1 MTIINKNLKTLI
13 TDNINDIAS
22 GVRKD
27 SNARLTLVTQLLEV
41 EKSKKFD
48 FLVDINSNQPNKE
61 SYVSDFKN
69 LNQLNKVENYHLK
82 YLRDTFMTN
91 FLGVKWK
98 SNDKDNKPKLD
109 ALRDAMA
116 NFVCISINA
125 VSLNKDILI
134 QKNNSYF
141 TGANKSK
148 VYVNGSFVN
157 KWCEPLNKDNVSEIA
172 LNFSELT
179 RVARAWYKSIGGEST
194 GKKTPFDSAI
204 ERAARLLNDDLDGVN
219 PFELSSAKSKSVISF
234 LVTDCNKWLQ
244 AYKNNQEQLKQM
256 RKAS

>member
-1 MTIINKNLKTLI
+1 MTNNKNLKTLI

-82 YLRDTFMTN
+82 YLRDTFMSN

-98 SNDKDNKPKLD
+98 SSDSDNKPKLD

-116 NFVCISINA
+116 IFVC
-125 VSLNKDILI
+125 VSVNSKSMNKDVLI
-134 QKNNSYF
+134 NKNNSYF

-157 KWCEPLNKDNVSEIA
+157 KWCEPLNKDNVSDIA

-204 ERAARLLNDDLDGVN
+204 ERASRLLNDDLDGVN

-244 AYKNNQEQLKQM
+244 AFKNNQEQLKQM
-256 RKAS
+256 RKAG

>member
-1 MTIINKNLKTLI
+1 MTTINKNLKTLI

-134 QKNNSYF
+134 QKNNY
-141 TGANKSK
+141 
-148 VYVNGSFVN
+148 
-157 KWCEPLNKDNVSEIA
+157 
-172 LNFSELT
+172 
-179 RVARAWYKSIGGEST
+179 
-194 GKKTPFDSAI
+194 AI
-204 ERAARLLNDDLDGVN
+204 
-219 PFELSSAKSKSVISF
+219 I
-234 LVTDCNKWLQ
+234 
-244 AYKNNQEQLKQM
+244 
-256 RKAS
+256 

>member
-157 KWCEPLNKDNVSEIA
+157 KECEPLNKDNESEKA

-179 RVARAWYKSIGGEST
+179 RVARAWYKRIGGD
-194 GKKTPFDSAI
+194 GNGRKVPFDSAI
-204 ERAARLLNDDLDGVN
+204 ERATRFIDDDLNAVK
-219 PFELSSAKSKSVISF
+219 PFDLSSSKSHSLVNF
-234 LVTDCNKWLQ
+234 LVNNCNKWLQ
-244 AYKNNQEQLKQM
+244 AKKNIQNELKEK

>member
-1 MTIINKNLKTLI
+1 MTTINKNLKTLI

-109 ALRDAMA
+109 ALRDAMS

-125 VSLNKDILI
+125 VSLNKDIL
-134 QKNNSYF
+134 
-141 TGANKSK
+141 NKE
-148 VYVNGSFVN
+148 
-157 KWCEPLNKDNVSEIA
+157 CEPLNKDNVGEIA

-179 RVARAWYKSIGGEST
+179 RVCRAWYKRTGGDGN
-194 GKKTPFDSAI
+194 GKKSPFDQAI
-204 ERAARLLNDDLDGVN
+204 TRATNLIFDDYNAVK
-219 PFELSSAKSKSVISF
+219 PFQVSSAKSKTLISF
-234 LVTDCNKWLQ
+234 LVTECNKWLN
-244 AYKNNQEQLKQM
+244 AHTKNQVDLKNEI
-256 RKAS
+256 RGVKDEIKNAPNKTKVKKAS